1 MKIYSPFRSL
11 VVSLVVLHLVAAVGY
26 LTMKETVKAL
36 EAKVAKLEANLAKKS
51 ETNTVSSHSS
61 ASSSIA
67 LADHSL
73 RIKPETFSAA
83 SGENWLVWLRKFKNI
98 TSMNKWNTELQCH
111 ILPAYLK
118 GLAEQTYHS
127 LTAEHTSTLEVI
139 ERALTDRFHPKESRQ
154 VHISVVLSSS
164 SGCQA

>member
-1 MKIYSPFRSL
+1 MKNYSSFRKL

-26 LTMKETVKAL
+26 LVTEETVKAL

-51 ETNTVSSHSS
+51 ETNAASSHSS
-61 ASSSIA
+61 AGSSIA
-67 LADHSL
+67 LADYSL

-98 TSMNKWNTELQCH
+98 ASLNKWNAELQCH

-127 LTAEHTSTLEVI
+127 LTAEQTSTWEVLEPLADRSFSS
-139 ERALTDRFHPKESRQ
+139 ERITTSAHFY
-154 VHISVVLSSS
+154 SSS
-164 SGCQA
+164 QVTST